1 MSRAYGYIWGS
12 VFVIAIWWI
21 LAAIIDS
28 PALPT
33 PIATIPVL
41 VDNFSGLVPEFGIS
55 LFRILLA
62 MLIGTVLGAPLGI
75 LIGRSMWADRL
86 LTPVMYIL
94 YPLPK
99 IVLLPILFVL
109 IGIGGQSKVVLIAI
123 AVFFQM
129 AVTMRDAAK
138 SVPRESVEAMLS
150 FGAGRRQILGS
161 VVIPN
166 TLPSLFT
173 ALRVTTASAIA
184 ILFIAESMAG
194 SSGLGY
200 YIMHSWSILEYT
212 QMFAGIV
219 AMAFMGILLYELF
232 DFCERRLTAWRQAE
246 NSQAMNP

>member
-12 VFVIAIWWI
+12 AFVIALWWV
-21 LAAIIDS
+21 LAIAINS
-28 PALPT
+28 PALPS
-33 PIATIPVL
+33 PIDTVPVL
-41 VDNFSGLVPEFGIS
+41 VDNFSALVPEFGIS
-55 LFRILLA
+55 LFRIVLA
-62 MLIGTVLGAPLGI
+62 MLIGTILGAPLGI
-75 LIGRSMWADRL
+75 FMGRSAWADRL

-109 IGIGGQSKVVLIAI
+109 IGIGGESKVALIAI

-138 SVPRESVEAMLS
+138 AVPRESVEAMLS
-150 FGAGRRQILGS
+150 FGAGRRQVLAS
-161 VVIPN
+161 VIVPN
-166 TLPSLFT
+166 TLPALFT

-200 YIMHSWSILEYT
+200 FIMHSWSILEYT

-219 AMAFMGILLYELF
+219 AMALLGILLYELF
-232 DFCERRLTAWRQAE
+232 DFCERRLTAWREAE
-246 NSQAMNP
+246 NDKE

>member
-1 MSRAYGYIWGS
+1 MSRAYGYIWGT
-12 VFVIAIWWI
+12 VFVIALWWV
-21 LAAIIDS
+21 LAVAINS
-28 PALPT
+28 PALPS
-33 PIATIPVL
+33 PIETVPVL

-62 MLIGTVLGAPLGI
+62 MLIGTILGAPLGI
-75 LIGRSMWADRL
+75 YMGRSEWADKL
-86 LTPVMYIL
+86 LTPIMYIL

-109 IGIGGQSKVVLIAI
+109 IGIGGEAKITLIAI

-138 SVPRESVEAMLS
+138 DVPRESVEAMLS
-150 FGAGRRQILGS
+150 FGAGRRQVLAS
-161 VVIPN
+161 VVVPN
-166 TLPSLFT
+166 TLPALFT

-219 AMAFMGILLYELF
+219 AMAFMGILLYEFF
-232 DFCERRLTAWRQAE
+232 DFCERRMTVWRATE
-246 NSQAMNP
+246 NEAAL

>member
-1 MSRAYGYIWGS
+1 MSRAYGYIWGTIC
-12 VFVIAIWWI
+12 VIVLWWV
-21 LAAIIDS
+21 LAAAINS
-28 PALPT
+28 PALPS
-33 PIATIPVL
+33 PIETVPVL

-75 LIGRSMWADRL
+75 YMGRSERADKL

-109 IGIGGQSKVVLIAI
+109 IGIGGEAKITLIAI

-138 SVPRESVEAMLS
+138 GVPRESVEAMLS
-150 FGAGRRQILGS
+150 FGAGRRQVLAS
-161 VVIPN
+161 VVVPN
-166 TLPSLFT
+166 TLPALFT

-232 DFCERRLTAWRQAE
+232 DFCERRLTVWRATE
-246 NSQAMNP
+246 NEAAL